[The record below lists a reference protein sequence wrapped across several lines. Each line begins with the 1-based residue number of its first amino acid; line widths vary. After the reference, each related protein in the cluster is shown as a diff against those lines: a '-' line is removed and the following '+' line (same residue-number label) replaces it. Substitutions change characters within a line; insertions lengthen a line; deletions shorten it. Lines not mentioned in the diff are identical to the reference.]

1 MGQITEGLAGFNCE
15 NICAGGIKR
24 VWLTNRDDIATI
36 TYGGDDEV
44 TAITMAGVA
53 PNVKKFF
60 EIKLKTNT
68 KQLIEQFNVTEDGCG
83 ITLTQTFTG
92 IAPCFDQDTR
102 VFMQQVSKQS
112 CCGMAVIHE
121 ENSGFVAIWGLID
134 DLPVRLGAGTQTD
147 TGANLTDPNQVTL
160 ELVCQTI
167 VDGQKT
173 EFVPGV
179 VGIPI

>member
-1 MGQITEGLAGFNCE
+1 MGQITGGLAGFNCE

-36 TYGGDDEV
+36 TYGLTGEV
-44 TAITMAGVA
+44 TAITMVVGPPVG
-53 PNVKKFF
+53 KFF
-60 EIKLKTNT
+60 EVKLKTNT

-92 IAPCFDQDTR
+92 IAPCFEQETR
-102 VFMQQVSKQS
+102 VFLQQVAKQS

-121 ENSGFVAIWGLID
+121 ENSGFVGIWGLID
-134 DLPVRLGAGTQTD
+134 DLPVRLGGGTQTD

-173 EFVPGV
+173 EFTPGV
-179 VGIPI
+179 VAIPV